1 MGRPYASTAV
11 GGYDPKPG
19 GRKPALE
26 RGAGDE
32 VLESWKFPSIML
44 PLLGCGW

>member
-1 MGRPYASTAV
+1 M
-11 GGYDPKPG
+11 PG
-19 GRKPALE
+19 GGKIAAPE

-32 VLESWKFPSIML
+32 VLESWKPPKTKL